1 MSHKILVVD
10 DEDLIR
16 ESLSYILRK
25 EGYIVTEAR
34 NGAEALKEI
43 ELTKFDICITDIEMP
58 KMRGIELLEKISSV
72 SPETFVI
79 IITAYASIETAINAL
94 RKGAF
99 DYIIKPIEFDDLILR
114 INKLLDYKNLVLE
127 NSLLRKEISRQY
139 DFHNI
144 IGHSESMKQVFQVI
158 SKISTSD
165 GTVLI
170 TGNSGTGK
178 ELVARA
184 IHYNSKRSHKQFA
197 VINCGAIVDTLFESE
212 LFGHKKGSF
221 TGAVSDKEGLFKL
234 ADGGTLFLDE
244 VSEIPIHLQVKLL
257 RAIELKEIL
266 PVGATQLIKI
276 DVRIVA
282 ATNKTLSEQIALG
295 KFREDLFYRL
305 NVVEIRLPSLT
316 ERIDDIPLLVNHFVD
331 YFKNQMGKNIIGFSA
346 EAMDLLLRYTW
357 RGEVRELQNVIER
370 AVIFCDQKRIEV
382 SHLPDYIQ
390 QLNPSA
396 AVKNIK
402 TLRQAVQQSEK
413 IHIEKILKRFNRDM
427 EKVAEELDIS
437 LSSLYRKVEELHI
450 TKKS

>member
-212 LFGHKKGSF
+212 LFGHKK
-221 TGAVSDKEGLFKL
+221 
-234 ADGGTLFLDE
+234 
-244 VSEIPIHLQVKLL
+244 
-257 RAIELKEIL
+257 
-266 PVGATQLIKI
+266 
-276 DVRIVA
+276 
-282 ATNKTLSEQIALG
+282 
-295 KFREDLFYRL
+295 
-305 NVVEIRLPSLT
+305 
-316 ERIDDIPLLVNHFVD
+316 
-331 YFKNQMGKNIIGFSA
+331 
-346 EAMDLLLRYTW
+346 DLLL
-357 RGEVRELQNVIER
+357 EQ
-370 AVIFCDQKRIEV
+370 
-382 SHLPDYIQ
+382 
-390 QLNPSA
+390 
-396 AVKNIK
+396 
-402 TLRQAVQQSEK
+402 
-413 IHIEKILKRFNRDM
+413 
-427 EKVAEELDIS
+427 
-437 LSSLYRKVEELHI
+437 
-450 TKKS
+450 